1 MAASVTVTK
10 YSVLHQYENF
20 NCLSFFFF
28 PVSALTQ
35 IYKHQL
41 KGLLLI
47 LKQDVC
53 LRKNKLKDL

>member
-20 NCLSFFFF
+20 NCLSFFFSV
-28 PVSALTQ
+28 PALT
-35 IYKHQL
+35 L

-47 LKQDVC
+47 LKQDGC